1 MAKLNDN
8 FFFFICDFE
17 DKILIFFFGN
27 YLSNER
33 VGFISRLKS
42 VREGEGRILHFQ
54 LFLVKYIFT
63 IFVRSFMINSSF
75 NKWD

>member
-1 MAKLNDN
+1 M
-8 FFFFICDFE
+8 
-17 DKILIFFFGN
+17 
-27 YLSNER
+27 SNER